1 MAGLGLEPREIERAN
16 RAAKVGFLGRVS
28 GNPFFSG
35 NSVNRGNGAA
45 PLVQRLYET
54 SHSFTILLYKT
65 SYYTKVEAMNS
76 APNVGTHRA
85 DGASG
90 ATGYLEVERSPNVA
104 GLVFGKREQRRSRE
118 CLIGG

>member
-1 MAGLGLEPREIERAN
+1 VFPGIKDTGSLQFPRTP
-16 RAAKVGFLGRVS
+16 LL
-28 GNPFFSG
+28 GNP
-35 NSVNRGNGAA
+35 VNRGNGAA

-90 ATGYLEVERSPNVA
+90 ATGYLEVERTSTVA
-104 GLVFGKREQRRSRE
+104 GFRFLERE
-118 CLIGG
+118 CERKWLKED